1 MQGIINKTEDKWLH
15 PWDIE
20 KHDNLYNRDERF
32 FSILI
37 KGILGWLTQNIVLYG
52 KPIKH
57 FIFNTGSS
65 VMYMESNGYEYN
77 MNETS
82 GEDWIYHEMPR
93 CVCEFGNISVPQ
105 EELSNPF
112 IRGVYERRS
121 GDDIVG
127 YNSEIRRLPIELS
140 IHLRYI
146 LSNMNESLI
155 LIEELINKLVFQQYF
170 NIVYLGQ
177 IIECSLEHDGSHQVE
192 INKIDMANAETNQKT
207 IDFDLKICSNYPII
221 NERSECNNKNIIG
234 EFGGYINIHRDIKK
248 PKIEQHKYKI
258 SELDE

>member
-1 MQGIINKTEDKWLH
+1 MQGITNKTEDKWFH

-32 FSILI
+32 FSILM
-37 KGILGWLTQNIVLYG
+37 KAILGWLTKNIVLYG

-77 MNETS
+77 INETS

-93 CVCEFGNISVPQ
+93 CICEFGNISVPQ

-155 LIEELINKLVFQQYF
+155 LMEELINKLVFQQYF

-177 IIECSLEHDGSHQVE
+177 IIECSLEHDGNHQVE

-221 NERSECNNKNIIG
+221 NERAECNNKNIIG
-234 EFGGYINIHRDIKK
+234 EFGGYINIHKDIQK
-248 PKIEQHKYKI
+248 PKIEQHKYKV